1 MVELIETWVNTEVKL
16 SKKIKNIEDDFSNG
30 YLFGELLDKYKMITN
45 FSEYTDKDD
54 NETKIAN
61 FKLLEKAFRDMEIK
75 IDKGRIF
82 DLLNKKKGVS
92 ARFLYMIKMTLA
104 KKNINKENLDL
115 KKCKNNKVIIYKIIT
130 YLKNKIIIL

>member
-61 FKLLEKAFRDMEIK
+61 
-75 IDKGRIF
+75 
-82 DLLNKKKGVS
+82 
-92 ARFLYMIKMTLA
+92 
-104 KKNINKENLDL
+104 NLFEG
-115 KKCKNNKVIIYKIIT
+115 
-130 YLKNKIIIL
+130 

>member
-1 MVELIETWVNTEVKL
+1 MVDLIEDWVNKEVKL
-16 SKKIKNIEDDFSNG
+16 SKKIKNIEEDFSNG
-30 YLFGELLDKYKMITN
+30 YLFGELLDKFNQITN
-45 FSEYTDKDD
+45 FSEYIDKDD

-82 DLLNKKKGVS
+82 DLLNKKRGVS

-104 KKNINKENLDL
+104 KKHINKDNLQL
-115 KKCKNNKVIIYKIIT
+115 KKCNKK
-130 YLKNKIIIL
+130 L